1 MIARAKTH
9 AADRGLNVS
18 FRVESVDNISDPSG
32 AYDAIHA
39 RVVLQ
44 FVPSIPAA
52 LSELRRVL
60 KPNGRMRVSVPGTLS
75 PIYNRSWRRHIEPEN
90 VGSNWVVPWELHEI
104 LVDSG
109 WSVLD
114 QWGELGESL
123 YGEANLISQDEF
135 AQIPL
140 RLQQAAAT
148 TWTFVVR

>member
-1 MIARAKTH
+1 
-9 AADRGLNVS
+9 
-18 FRVESVDNISDPSG
+18 
-32 AYDAIHA
+32 
-39 RVVLQ
+39 
-44 FVPSIPAA
+44 
-52 LSELRRVL
+52 
-60 KPNGRMRVSVPGTLS
+60 
-75 PIYNRSWRRHIEPEN
+75 